1 MYSLIDRHV
10 SKNIDIPRN
19 HKMNFELYIGKKL
32 NENVFDISLSNKQFI
47 NTLKKMDI
55 HKSSF
60 YKQKNFYKNYLVS
73 TYRNGNQQSYESY
86 LCHKLVSKKHNII
99 ILSKSQKKVKNNS
112 LCRSNYNHMDENEI
126 IEINYDNITIYF
138 IHSFK
143 NYYIKI
149 VFNKNTN
156 LSKLCKIIE
165 TLSTPH
171 QNNT

>member
-60 YKQKNFYKNYLVS
+60 YK
-73 TYRNGNQQSYESY
+73 
-86 LCHKLVSKKHNII
+86 
-99 ILSKSQKKVKNNS
+99 
-112 LCRSNYNHMDENEI
+112 
-126 IEINYDNITIYF
+126 
-138 IHSFK
+138 
-143 NYYIKI
+143 
-149 VFNKNTN
+149 
-156 LSKLCKIIE
+156 
-165 TLSTPH
+165 
-171 QNNT
+171 